1 MILTSESMLVVKRTY
16 CRHHDTHVDICRVVM
31 ANEFKS
37 CKMACGWSVGS
48 VGRLTWPRL
57 NMSKI
62 AELAQ
67 GQRVEVLRIDAQ
79 GTELGFLRSI
89 RSATAAGRVRFIVAF
104 AYHEAT

>member
-1 MILTSESMLVVKRTY
+1 MQNGL
-16 CRHHDTHVDICRVVM
+16 RVV
-31 ANEFKS
+31 
-37 CKMACGWSVGS
+37 VGS

-104 AYHEAT
+104 AYHEATSGFATTHADCLAEIACQDRNNKNGIAGSVGGDDLP